1 MNEIGLM
8 SGMGERMALSL
19 PMKEPA
25 EGSGVKFGEMLQVS
39 LDRVSQLQTTADQS
53 VADLTTGRQSDIHST
68 MIAVEKAEIAFEMAM
83 TIRNKLLTAY
93 ESIMRTQI

>member
-1 MNEIGLM
+1 
-8 SGMGERMALSL
+8 MALSL

-25 EGSGVKFGEMLQVS
+25 EGSGMRFGEMLQVS
-39 LDRVSQLQTTADQS
+39 LDRVSQLQTAADQS

>member
-1 MNEIGLM
+1 MNEIGLL
-8 SGMGERMALSL
+8 SGVGEKAGVSL
-19 PMKEPA
+19 PMKEQA
-25 EGSGVKFGEMLQVS
+25 EGSGVRFGEVLQAS
-39 LDRVSQLQTTADQS
+39 LDRVSQLQTAADQS

-93 ESIMRTQI
+93 ETIMRTQI

>member
-1 MNEIGLM
+1 
-8 SGMGERMALSL
+8 
-19 PMKEPA
+19 
-25 EGSGVKFGEMLQVS
+25 MLQAS
-39 LDRVSQLQTTADQS
+39 LDRVSQLQTAADQS
-53 VADLTTGRQSDIHST
+53 FADLTTCRQSDIHST

>member
-1 MNEIGLM
+1 
-8 SGMGERMALSL
+8 
-19 PMKEPA
+19 
-25 EGSGVKFGEMLQVS
+25 VKFGEMLQVS
-39 LDRVSQLQTTADQS
+39 LDRVSQLQTAADQS

>member
-1 MNEIGLM
+1 MNEIGLV

-39 LDRVSQLQTTADQS
+39 LDRVSQLQTAADQS

-93 ESIMRTQI
+93 ETIMRTQI

>member
-1 MNEIGLM
+1 MNEIGLL
-8 SGMGERMALSL
+8 SGMGEKAGLSL
-19 PMKEPA
+19 PMKGQA
-25 EGSGVKFGEMLQVS
+25 EGSGVKFGELLQAS

-53 VADLTTGRQSDIHST
+53 VTNLVSGGQGDIHST

-93 ESIMRTQI
+93 ESIMRQQI

>member
-8 SGMGERMALSL
+8 SGVGERMALSL
-19 PMKEPA
+19 PMREPA

-39 LDRVSQLQTTADQS
+39 LDRVSQLQTAADQS

>member
-1 MNEIGLM
+1 MNEIGLV

-39 LDRVSQLQTTADQS
+39 LDRVSQLQTAADQS

-68 MIAVEKAEIAFEMAM
+68 MIAVEQAEIAFEMAM

>member
-1 MNEIGLM
+1 MSEIGLV
-8 SGMGERMALSL
+8 SGMGEKMALSL
-19 PMKEPA
+19 PMKAPA
-25 EGSGVKFGEMLQVS
+25 EDSGVKFGEMLQVS
-39 LDRVSQLQTTADQS
+39 LDRVSQLQTAADQS

>member
-1 MNEIGLM
+1 MNEIGLV

-25 EGSGVKFGEMLQVS
+25 EGSGVTFGEMLQVS
-39 LDRVSQLQTTADQS
+39 LDRVSQLQTAADQS

-93 ESIMRTQI
+93 ESIMRPQI

>member
-1 MNEIGLM
+1 MSEIGLV
-8 SGMGERMALSL
+8 SGVGEKAGFSL
-19 PMKEPA
+19 PMKAPA
-25 EGSGVKFGEMLQVS
+25 EGSEVKFGEMLQVS
-39 LDRVSQLQTTADQS
+39 LDRVSQLQTAADQS

>member
-39 LDRVSQLQTTADQS
+39 LDRVSQLQTAADQS

>member
-8 SGMGERMALSL
+8 SGMSERMALSL

-39 LDRVSQLQTTADQS
+39 LDRVSQLQTAADQS

-93 ESIMRTQI
+93 ETIMRTQI

>member
-8 SGMGERMALSL
+8 SGVSEKAGLSM
-19 PMKEPA
+19 PMKEQA
-25 EGSGVKFGEMLQVS
+25 EGSGVRFGEMLQAS
-39 LDRVSQLQTTADQS
+39 LDRVSQLQTAADQS
-53 VADLTTGRQSDIHST
+53 VDDLATGRQTDIHST

-93 ESIMRTQI
+93 ETIMRQQI

>member
-8 SGMGERMALSL
+8 SGVGEKAGLSL
-19 PMKEPA
+19 PMKSPA

-39 LDRVSQLQTTADQS
+39 LDRVSQLQTAADQS